1 MCDRLEYQYWYWL
14 VKINICKLR
23 YTLFDVPVIEN
34 RNYTFYLGLSLE
46 NYMIIMSD
54 KLVAADED
62 ENIRHTF
69 MAFDTNCKFEMNRI
83 LSYIIFFFHL
93 YASIEEYLIL

>member
-1 MCDRLEYQYWYWL
+1 
-14 VKINICKLR
+14 
-23 YTLFDVPVIEN
+23 
-34 RNYTFYLGLSLE
+34 
-46 NYMIIMSD
+46 MIIMSD

-83 LSYIIFFFHL
+83 LSYIIFFFHF
-93 YASIEEYLIL
+93 YAPIEEY

>member
-1 MCDRLEYQYWYWL
+1 
-14 VKINICKLR
+14 
-23 YTLFDVPVIEN
+23 
-34 RNYTFYLGLSLE
+34 
-46 NYMIIMSD
+46 MIIMSD

-83 LSYIIFFFHL
+83 LSYIIHFFFHF
-93 YASIEEYLIL
+93 YASIEEYLYL